1 MAAKKTKRPAPAKS
15 SRSSKASPTSARG
28 SAPVYRFAHPFYDL
42 TPANTSPARPADA
55 APIAAF
61 TESKLEPIPKPK
73 RSPPEMNLAEII
85 GTAGSAAVQSS
96 GKIIFHAF
104 GDSGNPGTDTQEMV
118 SDAMTADYDTTQ
130 PEASPSFLLHLGD
143 VIYYDNTDSGYHEQ
157 FYAPYKRYPGKVI
170 AIPGNH
176 DGELFKYDGSSTGQ
190 KVTLGAFQ
198 SNFCQAKPGVP
209 AAAGTI
215 YRQMV
220 SQPGVYWRLA
230 APFVDIVGLYSN
242 IGETSGFISSAQI
255 GTAQKAWLVAT
266 IKAIKQARASGP
278 RKAFIL
284 AVHHPLYSSG
294 GHEPSL
300 AMHADI
306 DDACQQGGVRPDVV
320 LTAHAHN
327 YQRFTR
333 KLDSGGHALEI
344 PYLVVGTAGRGI
356 QPIKQAAKGQLHDD
370 ATFDKSL
377 NGYGFLRVTIT
388 ADARGAAATVKLEF
402 TQVEQDKQH
411 RVTTSSFDSI
421 VVDLSTGKVK

>member
-1 MAAKKTKRPAPAKS
+1 M
-15 SRSSKASPTSARG
+15 
-28 SAPVYRFAHPFYDL
+28 YRFAHPFYDL

-55 APIAAF
+55 APIAQF

-73 RSPPEMNLAEII
+73 RSPPEMDLAEII
-85 GTAGSAAVQSS
+85 GNGGSAAVQNS

-104 GDSGNPGTDTQEMV
+104 GDSGNPGTDNQEMV
-118 SDAMTADYDTTQ
+118 SDAMTADYDTTN

-157 FYAPYKRYPGKVI
+157 FYAPYKRYPGKII

-176 DGELFKYDGSSTGQ
+176 DGELFKYDGSPTGQ

-198 SNFCQAKPGVP
+198 ENFCRSTPSVP
-209 AAAGTI
+209 PAAGTI

-220 SQPGVYWRLA
+220 NQPGVYWRLA
-230 APFVDIVGLYSN
+230 APFVDVVGLYSN
-242 IGETSGFISSAQI
+242 IGETSGFISSPEI
-255 GTAQKAWLVAT
+255 GATQKDWLVAT
-266 IKAIKQARASGP
+266 IKSIKQARATGP
-278 RKAFIL
+278 RKALVI

-306 DDACQQGGVRPDVV
+306 DDACQQAGIMADVV

-333 KLDSGGHALEI
+333 KLRFAGQDLEV
-344 PYLVVGTAGRGI
+344 PYIVAGTAGRGI
-356 QPIKQAAKGQLHDD
+356 QAIKQQAKGQQHED

-377 NGYGFLRVTIT
+377 NGYGFLRVTV
-388 ADARGAAATVKLEF
+388 AGNEKGSAATVKLEF
-402 TQVEQDKQH
+402 IQVEQDKQH
-411 RVTTSSFDSI
+411 RVTTSPFDSSA
-421 VVDLSTGKVK
+421 VDLATRKVK